1 MKSTVVSFLKGVA
14 AFQVFSEEELGTI
27 AEQLEVE
34 DFTAG
39 THIVHKGEIGNAMYL
54 IMEGTVQIPVVDAH
68 GQKRLTAFLGKNDFF
83 GEMALM
89 TGEPRTADVI
99 VDSENPCQCLV
110 VRKEIVEPFLYK
122 NPSIAKFLTEILGKR
137 LLESGTMTR
146 VGKYR
151 ILGLLGSGG
160 TSQVFEGLHPDLNRS
175 VAIKMLSHSL
185 VYEGDFVKR
194 FRREAQLIA
203 DLNHDHILQVY
214 DAESAYATFF
224 IVMEKLKG
232 IDLVDLIQKKTK
244 VSAEETRDIALQV
257 AKALHYAHGKGVV
270 HRDIK
275 PANIFVEENGN
286 VKLTDF
292 GIASPPGIEKND
304 DVDPGIHG
312 TPGFL
317 APEVILGKPTD
328 GRVDIYALGV
338 VTYAMLTGTLPF
350 SAADPLQILKMQLSV
365 PYIDLKEEL
374 PNAPEDLVHFIAKA
388 TSQNPDDRYPDC
400 KSIIELFESH
410 IQGVL
415 VQDASIQSL
424 TAICAPGQEAESRD
438 LFNQLESL
446 LKEIGVKKIVRH
458 R

>member
-1 MKSTVVSFLKGVA
+1 MKLTVANFLKGVA
-14 AFQVFSEEELGTI
+14 AFQVFSDEELGAV
-27 AEQLEVE
+27 AEQLDVQRFEP
-34 DFTAG
+34 G
-39 THIVHKGEIGNAMYL
+39 TQIVKKGEKGDAMYL
-54 IMEGTVQIPVVDAH
+54 IMEGTVQIPDIDAH
-68 GQKRLTAFLGKNDFF
+68 GQKRFTAFLGQNDFF

-89 TGEPRTADVI
+89 TGEPRTANVI
-99 VDSENPCQCLV
+99 VDSETPCQCLV
-110 VRKEIVEPFLYK
+110 LRKEIVEPFLYQ
-122 NPSIAKFLTEILGKR
+122 NPSIAKFLTELLGKR

-185 VYEGDFVKR
+185 VYEGDFVER

-232 IDLVDLIQKKTK
+232 IDLVDLIQSRGK
-244 VSAEETRDIALQV
+244 VSAEETRDIILQV

-292 GIASPPGIEKND
+292 GIASPPGTEKSE
-304 DVDPGIHG
+304 DVNPGIHG

-317 APEVILGKPTD
+317 APEVILGKSTD

-350 SAADPLQILKMQLSV
+350 TGTDPLRILKMQLSV

-374 PNAPEDLVHFIAKA
+374 PDAPEDLIHFVAKA
-388 TSQNPDDRYPDC
+388 TAQNPNERYPNC
-400 KSIIELFESH
+400 KSIIELLESKT
-410 IQGVL
+410 QGVF
-415 VQDASIQSL
+415 VHDTNIQSL
-424 TAICAPGQEAESRD
+424 TALCTPDQEDESRD
-438 LFNQLESL
+438 LFNQLEKL
-446 LKEIGVKKIVRH
+446 LKEIGVAKIVRH